1 MVPSGPLWFRTPQWN
16 TRHTGWDE
24 LERAAVPSI
33 ETEFAALAAYT
44 AQRRGAILQAWRHA
58 VTSDPTLTSGAS
70 LPRAQLHD
78 HIPALLVDFEQR
90 LAAGAAAKA
99 ADVKDA
105 KKVQKG
111 DAAAHGLHRW
121 QQGFDLAEVTRELS
135 QLNECVVVELDSYA
149 VAHPELDAAVMPSAR
164 RIWAQQY
171 GAAIGASTSQY
182 FRLQQL
188 ESNSHIQG
196 PGTRPR
202 GAARAGTAA
211 RSALAAGRT
220 RLAGQ
225 PGRGRERNRRP
236 HVRECFRAGRGN
248 FLRLLDRNVSALRHL
263 LNDVTSLARLQG
275 GQEHRSAEQMD
286 AAALLREVCEGLQV
300 YAQERTLFLRFNG
313 PSSMWVEAD
322 LVKIRRITQ
331 NLVLN
336 AIKYTQQGGVTVSWG
351 DSDGGDAERWFVQVQ
366 DTGPGFHAGPG
377 TQLAGALE
385 EATDQ
390 ARQISTDATQ
400 GEVTHADGRLAE
412 TRQLQ
417 RDDPRPVHQN
427 AGEGIGLSIVK
438 RLCELLDAT
447 LDVQSKINVGTTFRI
462 LLPRR
467 YAEVRETAWRRSP
480 PVASDTAGCH
490 PFWRRLQSRV
500 SSIRAKTR
508 REQQ

>member
-1 MVPSGPLWFRTPQWN
+1 ME
-16 TRHTGWDE
+16 TG
-24 LERAAVPSI
+24 L
-33 ETEFAALAAYT
+33 AALAAYI
-44 AQRRGAILQAWRHA
+44 AQRRGAILQAWRNA

-70 LPRAQLHD
+70 LPRTQLHD

-90 LAAGAAAKA
+90 LGAGGTAKA
-99 ADVKDA
+99 ADVRDA

-121 QQGFDLAEVTRELS
+121 QQGFDLAEVARELS
-135 QLNECVVVELDSYA
+135 QLNECVVVELDHYA
-149 VAHPELDAAVMPSAR
+149 VTHPEFDPAVMASAR

-188 ESNSHIQG
+188 ESNSHIRDLEHALETLRELEQQ
-196 PGTRPR
+196 RAQLWQQAAHDLR
-202 GAARAGTAA
+202 GNLGVVANVTEGLTSANASEVARA
-211 RSALAAGRT
+211 
-220 RLAGQ
+220 
-225 PGRGRERNRRP
+225 
-236 HVRECFRAGRGN
+236 N
-248 FLRLLDRNVSALRHL
+248 FLRMLDRNVSALRHL

-275 GQEHRSAEQMD
+275 GQEHRRAERMD
-286 AAALLREVCEGLQV
+286 AAALLRDVCEGLQV
-300 YAQERTLFLRFNG
+300 YAQERNLFVRFNG
-313 PSSMWVEAD
+313 PAALWVEGD
-322 LVKIRRITQ
+322 PVKIRRITQ

-351 DSDGGDAERWFVQVQ
+351 NNDGDDAQRWFMQVQ

-377 TQLAGALE
+377 SQLAGALE

-400 GEVTHADGRLAE
+400 GKVTHADGGLAE
-412 TRQLQ
+412 TRPLE
-417 RDDPRPVHQN
+417 RDDLRPVHQN

-447 LDVQSKINVGTTFRI
+447 LDVQSRIDVGTTFRI

-467 YAEVRETAWRRSP
+467 YADGS
-480 PVASDTAGCH
+480 
-490 PFWRRLQSRV
+490 
-500 SSIRAKTR
+500 
-508 REQQ
+508 